1 MARKTV
7 VCQQRK
13 DPGREERRV
22 GVAASDE
29 AVDLLSKVLVSHS
42 FAGPEKSTKV
52 MLQNSG
58 QQDPSTKK
66 PLFHV
71 WVRICDVHADNT
83 EVQCKDT
90 RVLDNVVPG
99 SVN

>member
-1 MARKTV
+1 MFDRTKIFFTA
-7 VCQQRK
+7 
-13 DPGREERRV
+13 V
-22 GVAASDE
+22 GLLGLAALTGCGG
-29 AVDLLSKVLVSHS
+29 AANKLLVSHS

-58 QQDPSTKK
+58 EVDPSTKK
-66 PLFHV
+66 ALFHV
-71 WVRICDVHADNT
+71 WVRMCDVHPDNS